1 MEQAE
6 LDHLRQ
12 QFSSEVHKRFP
23 GAPLQRVEV
32 LQYGDDP
39 EIEPGQILGRV
50 VLDVPADLEQEE
62 RGRRLEDFHDAHRD
76 AIRQLRQDLDK
87 MPAQV
92 ALEFVIGGEP
102 KEGGGCAG
110 PKMKLMRGPRGFGA
124 GGEGP
129 LTPVMAR
136 LGPEDLEI
144 LDTLITT
151 GIAASRAEAVRWA
164 LTRIRE
170 RPAYEQLRARAREI
184 DELKTQF

>member
-1 MEQAE
+1 MDQAE
-6 LDHLRQ
+6 LDNLRQ
-12 QFSSEVHKRFP
+12 QFASEVHKRFP
-23 GAPLQRVEV
+23 GAPLQRVEM

-39 EIEPGQILGRV
+39 EIEPGQILARLV
-50 VLDVPADLEQEE
+50 IDAPADLPKEE
-62 RGRRLEDFHDAHRD
+62 RGRRLEDFHQAHRD
-76 AIRQLRQDLDK
+76 AIRQLREELDK
-87 MPAQV
+87 LPAPV
-92 ALEFVIGGEP
+92 GLEFTVAAESAAGE
-102 KEGGGCAG
+102 CDG
-110 PKMKLMRGPRGFGA
+110 PKIKLIRGPRSFGG
-124 GGEGP
+124 GGEGG

-151 GIAASRAEAVRWA
+151 GIAGSRAEAVRWA